1 MKTLSCNEAKHI
13 PIVEYLTK
21 QGIRPVYI
29 KGNDYWYCSPLRDE
43 KHPSFKVN
51 TKLNAWYDHGTGEG
65 GSIIDL
71 GIRLHGCSIS
81 EFLQILASADAYL
94 SFHQPDAA
102 GVKATEDPKIII
114 KETTSLHSFSLISYL
129 NQRGISLSTANSY
142 CKQVNFS
149 IADRNYY
156 AIGFP
161 NRSRGYELRNSWFK
175 GSSSPKDISFIDNGS
190 KSVCL
195 FEGFIDFLSLLELK
209 QHKQSHV
216 NFLILNSVSLL
227 LRSLDILKNHQEV
240 FLLLNNDLAGKK
252 ASEKIK
258 ESGIDGIDAGKFYK
272 DFKDINEY
280 LQSRSVGKSHGM
292 KI

>member
-1 MKTLSCNEAKHI
+1 MKTLSCNKAKHI
-13 PIVEYLTK
+13 PIAEYLTK
-21 QGIRPVYI
+21 HGIRPVYI
-29 KGNDYWYCSPLRDE
+29 KGNDYWYYSPFRDE
-43 KHPSFKVN
+43 KHASFKVN

-81 EFLQILASADAYL
+81 EFLQILASSDAYL
-94 SFHQPDAA
+94 SFHQPDA
-102 GVKATEDPKIII
+102 GVKATEDRKIII

-129 NQRGISLSTANSY
+129 NQRGISLSDANSY

-161 NRSRGYELRNSWFK
+161 NRSGGYELRNSWFK

-227 LRSLDILKNHQEV
+227 SRSRDILKNHQEV
-240 FLLLNNDLAGKK
+240 FLLLNNDPAGKK
-252 ASEKIK
+252 AAEKIK
-258 ESGIDGIDAGKFYK
+258 ESGIEGIDAGKFYK

-280 LQSRSVGKSHGM
+280 LHSRSVGKSRGM